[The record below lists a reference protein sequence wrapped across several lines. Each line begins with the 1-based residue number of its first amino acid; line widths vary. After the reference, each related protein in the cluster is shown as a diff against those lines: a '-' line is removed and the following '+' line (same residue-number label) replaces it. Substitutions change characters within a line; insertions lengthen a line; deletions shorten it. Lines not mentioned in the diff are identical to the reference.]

1 MNLWFSLDFA
11 NLEWY
16 PMCMEKT
23 RKEETFVY
31 KPLVVDLFCGA
42 GGMSEGIL
50 QAGFDIAFSS
60 DINEQV
66 EITYKARHKQLGHI
80 QGVDTYFHR
89 GDIKDLSGAF
99 IIEKIKGLEKYKN
112 FENIHIDA
120 IFGGPPCQGFSR
132 NGERKGPNDPRNF
145 LFREYVRV
153 ISELVPDY
161 VVMENVEGFTDTKL
175 EGFVGL
181 HGTQYFG
188 TDSLAPNLLKSEL
201 SLAGYHVLE
210 SRILDASDYGV
221 PQSRHRAIFIAYREG
236 VVAPVY
242 PKPTFGQKDKVTVLE
257 AIGDL
262 MEGANALPPSRFAKE
277 SIKGR
282 TPHVKTGKPV
292 AVKTTK
298 NNELSKLT
306 PVVVERFSLYRPGEP
321 TSMLRKRIIK
331 NGIDLSMKP
340 ALLKLCSQTLGI
352 SEKETLTR
360 FNQPNLSPNDVSIL
374 LTKKNVRTRL
384 DANDTSPTV
393 VTIADDYIHPIEDRT
408 FSVRELA
415 RLQSFDDSFEFLGKR
430 TTGGLR
436 RRVEV
441 PQYTQVGNAVPPLL
455 AKAIALEI
463 MKAIKGN

>member
-1 MNLWFSLDFA
+1 MQDLKS
-11 NLEWY
+11 
-16 PMCMEKT
+16 K
-23 RKEETFVY
+23 KSFVY
-31 KPLVVDLFCGA
+31 RPLAIDLFCGA

-66 EITYKARHKQLGHI
+66 EVTYKARHKQLGHL

-89 GDIKDLSGAF
+89 GDIKELTGTF
-99 IIEKIKGLEKYKN
+99 ILDKIKSLEKYKDQDTV
-112 FENIHIDA
+112 HVDA

-132 NGERKGPNDPRNF
+132 NGERKGPDDPRNF

-153 ISELVPDY
+153 ISELMPDY

-181 HGTQYFG
+181 TGHQYFG
-188 TDSLAPNLLKSEL
+188 KDSLAPNLLKSEL
-201 SLAGYHVLE
+201 QNTGYHVLE
-210 SRILDASDYGV
+210 SRILDASDFGV

-236 VVAPVY
+236 LAAPSY
-242 PKPTFGQKDKVTVLE
+242 PQATRIEKDKVSVIE

-262 MEGANALPPSRFAKE
+262 MADDKALPPSIFAKG
-277 SIKGR
+277 SINGR
-282 TPHVKTGKPV
+282 TPNEKTGKPIPC
-292 AVKTTK
+292 KKTK
-298 NNELSKLT
+298 NTELSKLT
-306 PVVVERFSLYRPGEP
+306 PVVVERFSLYKQGEP
-321 TSMLRKRIIK
+321 TSMLRKRITK
-331 NGIDLSMKP
+331 NGINLMTKP
-340 ALLKLCSQTLGI
+340 ALLALCADSLGTST
-352 SEKETLTR
+352 SETIKR
-360 FNQPNLSPNDVSIL
+360 FNRANLNPEYVSIL

-384 DANDTSPTV
+384 DANRTSPTV
-393 VTIADDYIHPIEDRT
+393 VTIADDYIHPIENRT
-408 FSVRELA
+408 LSVRELA

-455 AKAIALEI
+455 ARAIALEI
-463 MKAIKGN
+463 LKAIKRN

>member
-1 MNLWFSLDFA
+1 MDESNKINHFI
-11 NLEWY
+11 Y
-16 PMCMEKT
+16 
-23 RKEETFVY
+23 R
-31 KPLVVDLFCGA
+31 PLVVDLFCGA

-80 QGVDTYFHR
+80 QGIDTYFHR
-89 GDIKDLSGAF
+89 GDIRDLTGSF
-99 IIEKIKGLEKYKN
+99 IIKKIKDLEKYKD
-112 FENIHIDA
+112 FDNIHVDA

-132 NGERKGPNDPRNF
+132 NGERKGPDDPRNF
-145 LFREYVRV
+145 LFKEYVRV
-153 ISELVPDY
+153 ISELLPDY
-161 VVMENVEGFTDTKL
+161 VVMENVEGFTDTRL

-181 HGTQYFG
+181 TGKQYFG
-188 TDSLAPNLLKSEL
+188 KDSLAPNLLKSEL
-201 SLAGYHVLE
+201 SLTGYNVLE

-221 PQSRHRAIFIAYREG
+221 PQSRHRAIFIAYRNG
-236 VVAPVY
+236 VVAPAY
-242 PKPTFGQKDKVTVLE
+242 PEPLFKAGDKVTVLQ

-262 MEGANALPPSRFAKE
+262 MTGGRAISPSKFAKE

-282 TPHVKTGKPV
+282 TPSVKTGKPISV
-292 AVKTTK
+292 QVTE

-306 PVVVERFSLYRPGEP
+306 PVVVERFSLYEQGEP

-331 NGIDLSMKP
+331 NGINLENKP
-340 ALLKLCSQTLGI
+340 ALLELCSNSLGI
-352 SEKETLTR
+352 SKQEAIKR
-360 FNQPNLSPNDVSIL
+360 FNRTNLSADDVSIL

-384 DANDTSPTV
+384 DSNDTSPTV
-393 VTIADDYIHPIEDRT
+393 VTIADDYIHPIENRT

-415 RLQSFDDSFEFLGKR
+415 RLQSFDDSFVFLGKR

-463 MKAIKGN
+463 MKAIKKN

>member
-1 MNLWFSLDFA
+1 MKKSVSDRT
-11 NLEWY
+11 Y
-16 PMCMEKT
+16 
-23 RKEETFVY
+23 VY
-31 KPLVVDLFCGA
+31 KPLAVDLFCGA

-66 EITYKARHKQLGHI
+66 EKTYKARHKQLGLI
-80 QGVDTYFHR
+80 QGEDTYFHR
-89 GDIKDLSGAF
+89 GDIRELTGSF
-99 IIEKIKGLEKYKN
+99 IKEKIRSLDKYKDVQN
-112 FENIHIDA
+112 FHIDA

-132 NGERKGPNDPRNF
+132 NGERKGPDDPRNF

-153 ISELVPDY
+153 ISELEPDY

-175 EGFVGL
+175 EGFAGL
-181 HGTQYFG
+181 SGKQYFG
-188 TDSLAPNLLKSEL
+188 NDSLAPHLLKSEL
-201 SLAGYHVLE
+201 TNVGYHVLE
-210 SRILDASDYGV
+210 SKILDASDYGV
-221 PQSRHRAIFIAYREG
+221 PQSRHRAIFIAYRDG
-236 VVAPVY
+236 VSAPAY
-242 PKPTFGQKDKVTVLE
+242 PEPICDEKHKVSVLE

-262 MEGANALPPSRFAKE
+262 MTNGKALPPSSYAKA

-282 TPHVKTGKPV
+282 TPNAITGKPV
-292 AVKTTK
+292 PCKSVKNT
-298 NNELSKLT
+298 ELSKLT
-306 PVVVERFSLYRPGEP
+306 PIVMERFSLYKEGEP
-321 TSMLRKRIIK
+321 TSMLRKRIIRE
-331 NGIDLSMKP
+331 GIDLSNKP
-340 ALLKLCSQTLGI
+340 ALCELCAQTLGLSTKEVI
-352 SEKETLTR
+352 ARYKRHHLASE
-360 FNQPNLSPNDVSIL
+360 DVSVL

-384 DANDTSPTV
+384 DSKDTSPTV
-393 VTIADDYIHPIEDRT
+393 VTIADDYIHPIENRT

-463 MKAIKGN
+463 MKAIKNNH

>member
-1 MNLWFSLDFA
+1 MDELNKINHFI
-11 NLEWY
+11 Y
-16 PMCMEKT
+16 
-23 RKEETFVY
+23 R
-31 KPLVVDLFCGA
+31 PLVVDLFCGA

-80 QGVDTYFHR
+80 QGIDTYFHR
-89 GDIKDLSGAF
+89 GDIRDLTGSF
-99 IIEKIKGLEKYKN
+99 IIQKIKDLEKYKG
-112 FENIHIDA
+112 FDNIHVDA

-132 NGERKGPNDPRNF
+132 NGERKGPDDPRNF
-145 LFREYVRV
+145 LFKEYVRV
-153 ISELVPDY
+153 ISELLPDY
-161 VVMENVEGFTDTKL
+161 VVMENVEGFTDTRL

-181 HGTQYFG
+181 TGKQYFG
-188 TDSLAPNLLKSEL
+188 KDSLAPNLLKSEL
-201 SLAGYHVLE
+201 SLTGYNVLE
-210 SRILDASDYGV
+210 SRILDASDFGV
-221 PQSRHRAIFIAYREG
+221 PQSRHRAIFIAYRNG
-236 VVAPVY
+236 VAAPTY
-242 PKPTFGQKDKVTVLE
+242 PEPILKAENKVTVIE

-262 MEGANALPPSRFAKE
+262 MADGLALKPSKFAKE

-282 TPHVKTGKPV
+282 TPSEKTGKPISAQV
-292 AVKTTK
+292 TE

-306 PVVVERFSLYRPGEP
+306 PVVVERFSLYEQGEP

-331 NGIDLSMKP
+331 NGINLENKP
-340 ALLKLCSQTLGI
+340 ALLELCSNLLGI
-352 SEKETLTR
+352 SKQETIKR
-360 FNQPNLSPNDVSIL
+360 FNHTNLSSDDVSIL

-384 DANDTSPTV
+384 DSNDTSPTV
-393 VTIADDYIHPIEDRT
+393 VTIADDYIHPIENRT

-415 RLQSFDDSFEFLGKR
+415 RLQSFDDSFVFLGKR

-463 MKAIKGN
+463 MKAIKKN

>member
-1 MNLWFSLDFA
+1 MSMNHP
-11 NLEWY
+11 N
-16 PMCMEKT
+16 
-23 RKEETFVY
+23 ETKSFVY

-66 EITYKARHKQLGHI
+66 EVTYKARHKQLGHI

-89 GDIKDLSGAF
+89 GDIKELTGDF
-99 IIEKIKGLEKYKN
+99 IIEKIKGLEKYKD
-112 FENIHIDA
+112 FESIHVDA

-132 NGERKGPNDPRNF
+132 NGERKGPDDPRNF

-153 ISELVPDY
+153 IRELLPDY

-181 HGTQYFG
+181 TGKQYFG
-188 TDSLAPNLLKSEL
+188 KESLAPNLLTSEL
-201 SLAGYHVLE
+201 SMAGYHVLK
-210 SRILDASDYGV
+210 SRILDASEYGV
-221 PQSRHRAIFIAYREG
+221 PQSRHRAIFIAYRDG
-236 VVAPVY
+236 VTEPSY
-242 PKPTFGQKDKVTVLE
+242 PQPTHLGNNKVTVLD

-262 MEGANALPPSRFAKE
+262 MVGPNARRPSAFARD
-277 SIKGR
+277 SINGR
-282 TPHVKTGKPV
+282 TPHAETGKPI
-292 AVKTTK
+292 ASRISK
-298 NNELSKLT
+298 NTELSKLT
-306 PVVVERFSLYRPGEP
+306 PVVIERFSLYEQGEP

-331 NGIDLSMKP
+331 NGIDLRQKP
-340 ALLKLCSQTLGI
+340 ALLALCADSLGI
-352 SEKETLTR
+352 SLEEAFER
-360 FNQPNLSPNDVSIL
+360 FNRPNLAPEDVSIL

>member
-1 MNLWFSLDFA
+1 MKKKRIINQY
-11 NLEWY
+11 NY
-16 PMCMEKT
+16 RPI
-23 RKEETFVY
+23 
-31 KPLVVDLFCGA
+31 VVDLFCGA

-66 EITYKARHKQLGHI
+66 EATYIARHKQLGHI

-89 GDIKDLSGAF
+89 GDIKELSGAF
-99 IIEKIKGLEKYKN
+99 ILDKIQSLKKYKGIGK
-112 FENIHIDA
+112 IHIDA
-120 IFGGPPCQGFSR
+120 VFGGPPCQGFSR

-153 ISELVPDY
+153 ISELMPDY

-181 HGTQYFG
+181 TGKQYNG
-188 TDSLAPNLLKSEL
+188 DDCLAPNLLTSEL
-201 SLAGYHVLE
+201 NLAGYRVLE
-210 SRILDASDYGV
+210 PRILDASDFGV

-236 VVAPVY
+236 AVAPSY
-242 PKPTFGQKDKVTVLE
+242 PEPILDAKNKVTVLD

-262 MEGANALPPSRFAKE
+262 MSGNNAMPPSQFARE
-277 SIKGR
+277 SIRGR
-282 TPHVKTGKPV
+282 TPHAETRKPI
-292 AVKTTK
+292 AAEAKK

-306 PVVVERFSLYRPGEP
+306 PVVVERFSLYKQGEP

-331 NGIDLSMKP
+331 NGINLQNKP
-340 ALLKLCSQTLGI
+340 ALLEHCARSLGLTPQ
-352 SEKETLTR
+352 ETLVR
-360 FNQPNLSPNDVSIL
+360 FARPPLDPEDVSIL

-384 DANDTSPTV
+384 NAGDTSPTV

-436 RRVEV
+436 RRIEV

-455 AKAIALEI
+455 AKAIAIEI
-463 MKAIKGN
+463 MKAIASS